1 MWLSVSSQG
10 LDFIGVLVLST
21 YRRRALA
28 PVVRI
33 VALRIADVHFASVGA
48 CCIIARLK
56 PSGAIDMLELNPLIT
71 RIKDMQSRADTLR
84 GYL

>member
-1 MWLSVSSQG
+1 MM
-10 LDFIGVLVLST
+10 
-21 YRRRALA
+21 
-28 PVVRI
+28 
-33 VALRIADVHFASVGA
+33 
-48 CCIIARLK
+48 ARSK